1 MTTEEIED
9 QERIDSL
16 LKSYFKQVRK
26 DEFKE
31 QMRLVQQEMERREH
45 LG

>member
-1 MTTEEIED
+1 MTTEEAED

-16 LKSYFKQVRK
+16 LKSYFKEVRA

-31 QMRLVQQEMERREH
+31 QMRLVKREMEQSDVA
-45 LG
+45 